1 MAARDAPR
9 HSQSKASH
17 RQSACLLRTSKVIL
31 GCGLERQLEIDCSA
45 VCRANVEPRRAGED
59 RDAAVRCD
67 VDAVIIASRSQT
79 ATCGF
84 RVLFGDSRRAS
95 ASVSN

>member
-31 GCGLERQLEIDCSA
+31 ACGLERQLEIDCSA

-67 VDAVIIASRSQT
+67 VDAVIIASAPKRQ
-79 ATCGF
+79 
-84 RVLFGDSRRAS
+84 RVDFVSYSAILAERQRA
-95 ASVSN
+95 